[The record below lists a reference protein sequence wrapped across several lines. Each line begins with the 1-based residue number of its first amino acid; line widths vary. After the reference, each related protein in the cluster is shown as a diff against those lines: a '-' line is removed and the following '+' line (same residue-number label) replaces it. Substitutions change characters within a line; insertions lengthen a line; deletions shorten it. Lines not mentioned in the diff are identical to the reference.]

1 MGDMETRT
9 SDPTPCRSCRPPA
22 RWVDFAD
29 PALWAWVA
37 VAVMLVVPAL
47 SVLA

>member
-1 MGDMETRT
+1 MN
-9 SDPTPCRSCRPPA
+9 SRPPA
-22 RWVDFAD
+22 RCRTCRPSPGWLDFAD

-37 VAVMLVVPAL
+37 VAVMLVVPAF

>member
-1 MGDMETRT
+1 MATPQSTSARRRTRG
-9 SDPTPCRSCRPPA
+9 SSA
-22 RWVDFAD
+22 RWFDPAD